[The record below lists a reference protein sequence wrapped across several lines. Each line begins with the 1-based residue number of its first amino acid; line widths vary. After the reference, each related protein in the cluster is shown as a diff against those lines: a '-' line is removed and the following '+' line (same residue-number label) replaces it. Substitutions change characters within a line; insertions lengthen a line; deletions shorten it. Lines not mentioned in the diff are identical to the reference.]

1 MESIKDI
8 LAFGLIA
15 WLASIAAWTGY
26 LLVSGK
32 IRLLEL
38 LTKDC
43 DEHSI
48 VCPERVASL
57 MATLFVAGYLISL
70 CGSLDITPDPETK
83 LITMPDIPESLLV
96 LLATSKSFYLTGK
109 FIR

>member
-1 MESIKDI
+1 MESITEF
-8 LAFGLIA
+8 LAFGLIS

-43 DEHSI
+43 DEHSV

-57 MATLFVAGYLISL
+57 MATLFIAGYLISL
-70 CGSLDITPDPETK
+70 WGSLHITPDPETK